1 MSIVNGSLQNARA
14 TTAAIAA
21 SSAVPLDGQIV
32 YNSQTGQYKIGDGVT
47 TLSALSYYGGSGA
60 LTIGTTTI
68 TSGTDDGILYNNNGV
83 VGEVTGLLAG
93 QSIRKNSAN
102 TGFEAYYPLD
112 IDAVN
117 FIQAAA
123 ITNQTQRNAINAL
136 VVKLKNAS
144 LWDGAKAIYPYVG
157 GTEAQH
163 KFNLKDPRDL
173 DAAYRITWTG
183 TLAHSSNGVTY
194 TNGIGETYLNA
205 LSVFGTNYPY
215 VANYCRVW
223 STGIVIGAN
232 TGIYDWSSN
241 GTLVTHSGGAGVSLS
256 DKGNSSSLGRTGW
269 RSLFRKDASNLYYKG
284 AEIAQNFSAN
294 PNNTFTLGK
303 ISAGFQSNANVGF
316 TIISDNLTKAQDY
329 TLSVIVYEF
338 QQDLS
343 RALNE
348 KAFFYGD
355 SITVGVGASP
365 STNRW
370 STLLS
375 VSKNWEEF
383 NLGQSGTPLEN
394 QSPIVANNLIAIYLD
409 RMPFKSGG
417 DKYIFISHGV
427 NDCGFNTT
435 NYNTTNFST
444 ELQTIITELLNRN
457 WSASDIVI
465 NLGTYVNTAGWA
477 TYVPTYTPTPA
488 DNARY
493 QSFITAAQ
501 TVANT
506 NGCTYINNFVNMQNN
521 GGDSLVGDGLHPNN
535 AGYLV
540 IKNYIDTII

>member
-1 MSIVNGSLQNARA
+1 MIPNNQFWFNNKPYDENALA
-14 TTAAIAA
+14 FIIAA
-21 SSAVPLDGQIV
+21 NITNSSQK
-32 YNSQTGQYKIGDGVT
+32 Q
-47 TLSALSYYGGSGA
+47 
-60 LTIGTTTI
+60 
-68 TSGTDDGILYNNNGV
+68 
-83 VGEVTGLLAG
+83 
-93 QSIRKNSAN
+93 
-102 TGFEAYYPLD
+102 
-112 IDAVN
+112 AVN
-117 FIQAAA
+117 YLCV
-123 ITNQTQRNAINAL
+123 AL
-136 VVKLKNAS
+136 KQLG
-144 LWDGAKAIYPYVG
+144 LWNGAKAIYPYVG
-157 GTEAQH
+157 GTESQH

-173 DAAYRITWTG
+173 DAAYRITWSG
-183 TLAHSSNGVTY
+183 TLSHDSNGVTY

-241 GTLVTHSGGAGVSLS
+241 GTLVTHSGGAGVALT
-256 DKGNSSSLGRTGW
+256 DKGNAAALGRTGW

-303 ISAGFQSNANVGF
+303 ISAGFQSNANVAF
-316 TIISDNLTKAQDY
+316 TIISDNLTKQQDY
-329 TLSVIVYEF
+329 DLSVVVYRF
-338 QQDLS
+338 QQILL

-355 SITVGVGASP
+355 SITTGVGASP

-394 QSPIVANNLIAIYLD
+394 QVPIVANNLIAIYLD

-417 DKYIFISHGV
+417 DKYLFISHGV

-435 NYNTTNFST
+435 NYNTTNFSI

-465 NLGTYVNTAGWA
+465 NLGTYVNSTGWA

-493 QSFITAAQ
+493 QSFIEAAE
-501 TVANT
+501 TVANA
-506 NGCTYINNFVNMQNN
+506 NGCTYINTFIEMENN
-521 GGDSLVGDGLHPNN
+521 GGDSLTGDGLHPNN

-540 IKNYIDTII
+540 IKNYIDGIL